1 MTPLEQI
8 LKSQIAAQGPMSVAE
23 YMSTCLLHPEHGYY
37 STRDPFGA
45 GGDFITAPEI
55 SQMFGELIG
64 LTLAQVWMDQGQP
77 AKIALAELG
86 PGRGTLMADIL
97 RTAKAVPSFAQACEI
112 HLIEASPKL
121 REVQAATLSAHTPIW
136 HDHVDQ
142 LPSDL
147 PLYAI
152 ANEFFDALPIRQM
165 VRDGERWRER
175 QIGLE
180 NDALAFGLSA
190 PAPLTTLDHRLSDTK
205 DGDLVEICAP
215 APLIMRALAE
225 RIETNGGTAL
235 VFDYGDWRSLGDT
248 LQAVHAHE
256 KVYSLLKPGQSDLTS
271 HVDFEAL
278 ITNMPCTHSRL
289 TPQGV
294 FLERLG
300 ITDRAQALAKS
311 LGGTALERHIAA
323 HRRLAHPDE
332 MGTIFKTLALF
343 PKGAHPPPGYEA

>member
-8 LKSQIAAQGPMSVAE
+8 LKSQIATQGPMSVAE

-37 STRDPFGA
+37 STRDPFGT

-77 AKIALAELG
+77 ARIALTELG

-97 RTAKAVPSFAQACEI
+97 RTAKAVPSFEKACEI

-165 VRDGERWRER
+165 VRDGEGWRER
-175 QIGLE
+175 QIGLD

-190 PAPLTTLDHRLSDTK
+190 PAPLTALDHRLNDTK
-205 DGDLVEICAP
+205 DGDLVELCAQ

-256 KVYSLLKPGQSDLTS
+256 KVPALHKPGQSDLTS
-271 HVDFEAL
+271 HVDFEVL
-278 ITNMPCTHSRL
+278 ITDMPCTHSRL

-311 LGGTALERHIAA
+311 LGGTALEHHIAA
-323 HRRLAHPDE
+323 HRRLTHPDE
-332 MGTIFKTLALF
+332 MGTIFKALAFF
-343 PKGAHPPPGYEA
+343 PKGAHPPAGYEV